1 MSYTEQD
8 TESSRGTMYFIL
20 VVSATAERE
29 WLKDKKS
36 MLDLLVGSLASE
48 FFLLSRTT
56 NYLYSFQET
65 ATNSPRQ
72 PLVYRLLEPSAE
84 LMSSII
90 APLPR

>member
-1 MSYTEQD
+1 
-8 TESSRGTMYFIL
+8 MYFIL
-20 VVSATAERE
+20 VSATAERE

-48 FFLLSRTT
+48 FFLFSRTT

-72 PLVYRLLEPSAE
+72 PRIRLLEPSAE

-90 APLPR
+90 ASLPR

>member
-1 MSYTEQD
+1 
-8 TESSRGTMYFIL
+8 MYFIL
-20 VVSATAERE
+20 VSATAERE

-48 FFLLSRTT
+48 FFLFSRTT

-72 PLVYRLLEPSAE
+72 PSPRIHLLEPSAE

-90 APLPR
+90 ASLPR